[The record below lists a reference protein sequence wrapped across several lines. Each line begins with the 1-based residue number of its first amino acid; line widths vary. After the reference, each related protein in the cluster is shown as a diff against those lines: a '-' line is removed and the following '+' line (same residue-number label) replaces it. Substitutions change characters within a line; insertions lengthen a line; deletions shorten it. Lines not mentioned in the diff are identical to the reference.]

1 MNKFLIISV
10 VFLMIQTMAL
20 SQGPVNIG
28 IKFGTNSSRMLTDI
42 DDVLNENI
50 NEEEIN
56 NYLVGAFVRVNA
68 GRLYVQPEAYFNTKG
83 GLITPVSNNEFQ
95 IPTSTTFNYETIDV
109 PLLLGIKLIDG
120 ELINV
125 RLHGGPVFSY
135 VTANSLAS
143 EISDFDPQ
151 HLNDTYMGWQL
162 GAGIDVWFITF
173 DARIENSANILSSES
188 SFEARNR
195 VYLLSAGIKLF

>member
-1 MNKFLIISV
+1 MKKFLVIWAV
-10 VFLMIQTMAL
+10 LMLIHSTVM
-20 SQGPVNIG
+20 SQGPINIG

-56 NYLVGAFVRVNA
+56 NYLVGAFVRVSA

-95 IPTSTTFNYETIDV
+95 IPTSTSFEYETIDV
-109 PLLLGIKLIDG
+109 PILLGIKLVNRS
-120 ELINV
+120 LINV

-143 EISDFDPQ
+143 EISNFDPQ

-162 GAGIDVWFITF
+162 GAGIDVWFITL